1 MSIFQLA
8 KAVGLNKSPLS
19 PLEILRLGKQAEN
32 PAIKNVVHYML
43 GGGKPLEHKFP
54 DEVIQR
60 AAEQALDGG
69 YNNIAFTR
77 KGAYNRFGGDYTP
90 RTTFGAE
97 MHPALARVLDGL
109 YNADLL
115 SRNEIMYQS
124 SVNAAGDIAT
134 LDRRNLS
141 NPNQI
146 IYRLGAPTT
155 ATEALQAHGM
165 PYDLFW
171 NTFGGYG
178 IEMQPNNRV
187 RVLDSYRFYPM
198 TGGTGADISLMENY
212 VQEALERYK
221 SGDTDLYK
229 LGAPL
234 VSGIFENHLSRLGHP
249 FMLTS
254 NSVEMPKSYFDA
266 VKDATSGDGHIP
278 NLGFTAGGFGA
289 NTVKDFLGNAAF
301 FGPLAAL
308 QKFNPALAGKVLP
321 WLQPAM
327 GVVTT
332 ATDPVLRDQM
342 AHGNPS
348 GLRMAADFA
357 GATPML
363 ESGLNAASIAA
374 MSDIVDTALSQNWRD
389 LPNSLLAVQSAGER
403 GLKKIGKT
411 LGREF
416 NAAPFSTGALLASF
430 AISPLRALR
439 EAAGVIPYREVA
451 SRGHS
456 IPLARVGNGDLV
468 GPSTAEYYGKTNTE
482 IADNLASLRR
492 ILNSSALTPDIL
504 ETGVTGAFGRNLP
517 GQRGAL
523 LSGQND
529 SSPVITRNIEDA
541 LSIIPTKYPTAVT
554 NSRRTMEYYIG
565 KDHNRVGGFALP
577 MGGNTGYI
585 ALNPTRWDMMHETI
599 PHELQHA
606 NDQNLEVLGERLGQV
621 VRRGAK
627 MTPEEV
633 ARMFVGEARA
643 DNAAQKFTR
652 HLQTIG
658 ALGYFNTPGLFK

>member
-43 GGGKPLEHKFP
+43 GGGKPLEHQLP
-54 DEVIQR
+54 DDVVRQ
-60 AAEQALDGG
+60 AAEAALNRG
-69 YNNIAFTR
+69 YNNVAFTR
-77 KGAYNRFGGDYTP
+77 KGIYNRFGGDYTP
-90 RTTFGAE
+90 NTTFGADI
-97 MHPALARVLDGL
+97 HPT
-109 YNADLL
+109 L
-115 SRNEIMYQS
+115 SRVMEKLGDEDILPTRKIMYQN

-146 IYRLGAPTT
+146 IYRQGSQSIA
-155 ATEALQAHGM
+155 ANALQAHGL
-165 PYDLFW
+165 PPNLFW

-198 TGGTGADISLMENY
+198 VRGTDLQNRGVAEYI
-212 VQEALERYK
+212 QEALERYK
-221 SGDTDLYK
+221 AGDTDLYK

-234 VSGIFENHLSRLGHP
+234 VSGVFENHLSNLGHP

-254 NSVEMPKSYFDA
+254 NSVEMPESYFDA
-266 VKDATSGDGHIP
+266 VKDATSGDGP
-278 NLGFTAGGFGA
+278 VLDLGFTAGGFGA
-289 NTVKDFLGNAAF
+289 NTVRDFLGNAAF

-327 GVVTT
+327 SVVTT

-348 GLRMAADFA
+348 GLRMAADLA

-363 ESGLNAASIAA
+363 ENGLGATSIAA

-416 NAAPFSTGALLASF
+416 NAAPFSTGTLLASF
-430 AISPLRALR
+430 ATSPLRALR
-439 EAAGVIPYREVA
+439 EASGVIPYREVG
-451 SRGHS
+451 SKGHR
-456 IPLARVGNGDLV
+456 IPLARVADGSLV